1 MKNRGHGFEREQ
13 EENRMSSWE
22 KCNYTTISK
31 FKKDLKIINKHTTVS
46 SLLCYNT

>member
-13 EENRMSSWE
+13 EENRMSWWE

-31 FKKDLKIINKHTTVS
+31 FKNKLKNNKQTHNS
-46 SLLCYNT
+46 FKSALL